1 MPEGGTAGIEAPT
14 SGDTGP
20 YRAPRAAVVFERGSA
35 GEAVLRE
42 AGELASAGYELA
54 VVTLAPQA
62 RAPVWGRASGTGPYN
77 VAIRQ
82 EAELELREAR
92 DVLGSLAG
100 RATFEVLAGS
110 PAPPL
115 AAWAVQHQIAV
126 VLLPRQRLTP
136 GGNIY
141 ARSLRK
147 NTSAEVRLVR

>member
-1 MPEGGTAGIEAPT
+1 MSRGTGA
-14 SGDTGP
+14 D
-20 YRAPRAAVVFERGSA
+20 RAPRAGVVFERGSA

-42 AGELASAGYELA
+42 AGELASAGYELL

-62 RAPVWGRASGTGPYN
+62 RAPLWGRAGGTGPYN
-77 VAIRQ
+77 VAVRE
-82 EAELELREAR
+82 EADLELREAR
-92 DVLGSLAG
+92 DVLGSLAS

-115 AAWAVQHQIAV
+115 AAWTVQQRIVV
-126 VLLPRQRLTP
+126 VLLPRHRLTP

-147 NTSAEVRLVR
+147 NTSAEVRLVS